1 MYKYLFLLFYAM
13 FIVGCST
20 TKQDSIK
27 THPYPSAISKE
38 NKDIQKGILEKN
50 SEKLK
55 ENDIFSIEQG
65 EFIKTE
71 ESVLGYSGKKEKI
84 AIIFASKVV
93 GKYGSDTINSVI
105 SYLMQKNID
114 FDLRVYDSIYEN
126 QNSVQK
132 SFDEASQE
140 GFKNIIAVLAYEQ
153 SLSYISNLNFF
164 DNIYIPTLHKKNS
177 FVHSNNI
184 IYGAISYEEQY
195 DKLFRFAN
203 SYKLVEIYDTDKIS
217 NLFLNYISLKGKKLN
232 KRYQIVKS
240 QTNFKSLFQNNSLL
254 NDSTIFL
261 NSTVLQSAIVMSQL
275 RVYEIYP
282 DSILATQLS
291 YNPMI
296 LTLSQYQDR
305 KKMFIASS
313 IGDST
318 SNLVAIGSVLGA
330 DIRYNWV
337 NFSTLIG
344 LNKIIFNNQDSE
356 ISGYK
361 IIDNQVIYNISLYR
375 AGEFSFIKI
384 D

>member
-38 NKDIQKGILEKN
+38 NKDIQKGILEKK

-93 GKYGSDTINSVI
+93 GKYGSDTINSVV

-153 SLSYISNLNFF
+153 SISYISNLNFF

>member
-93 GKYGSDTINSVI
+93 GKYGSDTINSVV

>member
-38 NKDIQKGILEKN
+38 NKDIQKGILEKK

-330 DIRYNWV
+330 DMRYNWV

>member
-55 ENDIFSIEQG
+55 ENDIFSIEKG

-93 GKYGSDTINSVI
+93 GKYGSDTINSVV

>member
-1 MYKYLFLLFYAM
+1 
-13 FIVGCST
+13 
-20 TKQDSIK
+20 
-27 THPYPSAISKE
+27 
-38 NKDIQKGILEKN
+38 
-50 SEKLK
+50 
-55 ENDIFSIEQG
+55 
-65 EFIKTE
+65 
-71 ESVLGYSGKKEKI
+71 
-84 AIIFASKVV
+84 
-93 GKYGSDTINSVI
+93 
-105 SYLMQKNID
+105 
-114 FDLRVYDSIYEN
+114 
-126 QNSVQK
+126 
-132 SFDEASQE
+132 
-140 GFKNIIAVLAYEQ
+140 
-153 SLSYISNLNFF
+153 
-164 DNIYIPTLHKKNS
+164 
-177 FVHSNNI
+177 
-184 IYGAISYEEQY
+184 
-195 DKLFRFAN
+195 
-203 SYKLVEIYDTDKIS
+203 
-217 NLFLNYISLKGKKLN
+217 
-232 KRYQIVKS
+232 
-240 QTNFKSLFQNNSLL
+240 
-254 NDSTIFL
+254 
-261 NSTVLQSAIVMSQL
+261 
-275 RVYEIYP
+275 VYEIYP

>member
-38 NKDIQKGILEKN
+38 NKDVQKGILEKK

-55 ENDIFSIEQG
+55 ENDIFSIEKG

>member
-38 NKDIQKGILEKN
+38 NKDIQKGILEKK

-55 ENDIFSIEQG
+55 ENDIFSIEKG

-93 GKYGSDTINSVI
+93 GKYGSDTINSVV

>member
-38 NKDIQKGILEKN
+38 NKDIQKGILEKK

-153 SLSYISNLNFF
+153 SISYISNLNFF

>member
-38 NKDIQKGILEKN
+38 NKDIQKGILEKK

-55 ENDIFSIEQG
+55 ENDIFSIEKG

-93 GKYGSDTINSVI
+93 GKYGSDTINSVV

-282 DSILATQLS
+282 D
-291 YNPMI
+291 
-296 LTLSQYQDR
+296 
-305 KKMFIASS
+305 
-313 IGDST
+313 
-318 SNLVAIGSVLGA
+318 
-330 DIRYNWV
+330 
-337 NFSTLIG
+337 
-344 LNKIIFNNQDSE
+344 
-356 ISGYK
+356 
-361 IIDNQVIYNISLYR
+361 
-375 AGEFSFIKI
+375 
-384 D
+384 

>member
-153 SLSYISNLNFF
+153 SISYISNLNFF

>member
-38 NKDIQKGILEKN
+38 NKDIQKGILEKK

-55 ENDIFSIEQG
+55 ENDIFSIEKG

-153 SLSYISNLNFF
+153 SISYISNLNFF